1 MCLFYFPISTL
12 GRADTFYDALGF
24 KVGKCFSMALAEMP
38 IFSARATALN
48 LPSSESKAMTLS
60 LLFVGFS
67 PPFEVFSLLYRY
79 FLPTFQRKYNSF
91 SLHLAFLSPLL
102 FRVSITLLAISSFFE
117 FARSVCNCVVVTF
130 HPQQN
135 ILSKNSS
142 LDV

>member
-1 MCLFYFPISTL
+1 MYYLIFQYPPLAGPIRSMMPS
-12 GRADTFYDALGF
+12 ALRLAR
-24 KVGKCFSMALAEMP
+24 CFSMALAEMP

-67 PPFEVFSLLYRY
+67 LPYRY

-91 SLHLAFLSPLL
+91 SLHLAFLSPPL
-102 FRVSITLLAISSFFE
+102 FRVSITLLAISCFFE

-142 LDV
+142 LAT